1 MAIIQGVSWQ
11 NGLKKHHTTLCYI
24 KETHCRSKYTNM
36 LKVKEEK
43 KIFHMNNNQKRAWVV
58 CSINIMKNRVE
69 VKNCYKRQRRILYID
84 IDFNSPR

>member
-1 MAIIQGVSWQ
+1 
-11 NGLKKHHTTLCYI
+11 
-24 KETHCRSKYTNM
+24 M